1 MPDPGLNLPVHCI
14 IFSII
19 TIIILFQVQMSVF
32 FSYAKACT
40 YYMTVLVILFN
51 ILTNGA
57 AVGQNFWLAHWSNQ
71 ESDNT
76 TKPNL

>member
-1 MPDPGLNLPVHCI
+1 
-14 IFSII
+14 
-19 TIIILFQVQMSVF
+19 MSVLF
-32 FSYAKACT
+32 AYAKACT
-40 YYMTVLVILFN
+40 YTMTLLVIVFN

-76 TKPNL
+76 TNSSL